1 MYQDTMDNEGE
12 LNNNGQSIA
21 HHNGDKTV
29 PLHRIDQEE
38 YDINALPGAEDHV
51 NTNQDEDDEEQ
62 SSERG
67 KRFTAEQIQELE
79 S

>member
-1 MYQDTMDNEGE
+1 MDNEVE
-12 LNNNGQSIA
+12 LNNSGQSIT
-21 HHNGDKTV
+21 HNNGNETV
-29 PLHRIDQEE
+29 PLHRTDQEE

-51 NTNQDEDDEEQ
+51 NTNQDKDDKEQ
-62 SSERG
+62 SSENG